1 MITELKYILYLM
13 TYIHCTIN
21 IIIIII
27 KAGDT
32 RSI

>member
-1 MITELKYILYLM
+1 M
-13 TYIHCTIN
+13 TYIHCALNI

-32 RSI
+32 WSIQR

>member
-1 MITELKYILYLM
+1 M
-13 TYIHCTIN
+13 TYIHCTVKIIIII

-32 RSI
+32 WSIKR

>member
-1 MITELKYILYLM
+1 M
-13 TYIHCTIN
+13 TYIHCTVNIIII

-32 RSI
+32 WSIKR

>member
-1 MITELKYILYLM
+1 M
-13 TYIHCTIN
+13 TYIYCIVKII

-32 RSI
+32 WSIKR

>member
-1 MITELKYILYLM
+1 M
-13 TYIHCTIN
+13 TYIHCSVNII

-32 RSI
+32 WSTKKR